1 MLYEIEKLY
10 YMISD
15 TSEVDWVYVDEI
27 DISPQR
33 LVKIIDHFLLSL
45 LSEHNL
51 SGSDWYKLQGVAQRI
66 REDKLL
72 TDRQR
77 RYAIVTMAMH
87 WNELDLTK
95 VVP

>member
-33 LVKIIDHFLLSL
+33 LVKIIDYFLLSL

-51 SGSDWYKLQGVAQRI
+51 SGSDWYKLQGVAQWI
-66 REDKLL
+66 KQGKLL

-77 RYAIVTMAMH
+77 RYAILTMAMN
-87 WNELDLTK
+87 WDQLDIAK
-95 VVP
+95 FAP